1 MQKPKIMQKRKIMQ
15 KPKIMQKRKIM
26 QKHNSNKNIT
36 LTKTFLIPRNVFAV
50 IVYRIFKV

>member
-1 MQKPKIMQKRKIMQ
+1 MQKRKIMQ